1 MLAQPVAENL
11 QPLQARAKAM
21 AEKLAACIDKV
32 KSFENQ
38 EAQDFLAR
46 SLYDIT
52 GNTVMSLL
60 ILDDATRAPE
70 LFEKSARV
78 YVPYAEAEVAR
89 AAAFID
95 NFDINNIENYRMA

>member
-1 MLAQPVAENL
+1 M
-11 QPLQARAKAM
+11 
-21 AEKLAACIDKV
+21 
-32 KSFENQ
+32 
-38 EAQDFLAR
+38 
-46 SLYDIT
+46 
-52 GNTVMSLL
+52 
-60 ILDDATRAPE
+60 LDDATRAPE